1 MSDTPST
8 PAVGSIGWIDLTVPN
23 AVELRDFYSAVVGW
37 APTPLE
43 MDGYSDFLMQAPGTG
58 APQAGVCHARAGQ
71 NAAIPPVWLVYV
83 ITRGSRRESRS
94 VHRAAGPFS
103 RVREAPAAARA
114 SRSFA
119 IRRAQCWRCISRR
132 TPARRKRS
140 SG

>member
-58 APQAGVCHARAGQ
+58 APQAGVCHARGQ

-83 ITRGSRRESRS
+83 IVADLDASLVECTARGGTILSGPRG
-94 VHRAAGPFS
+94 AGGGARFAVI
-103 RVREAPAAARA
+103 RDPAGAVLALHQSA
-114 SRSFA
+114 NPGS
-119 IRRAQCWRCISRR
+119 
-132 TPARRKRS
+132 P
-140 SG
+140 